1 MVACTVCPYH
11 LETKHFRCRAGHG
24 TFWAGGLGR
33 ALSTTGILI
42 NGGSSTEDDEPA
54 NDCMFVIL
62 CAIDQ
67 QGYDFSRVLT
77 VVWHVYVTVPF
88 VRLLFFVFG
97 VHYSQRE
104 ISPSH
109 DERLS
114 NVKCTGTVEG
124 AYSHTYTCDR
134 TSVTLPPPSIYFL
147 ELFFLIGTS
156 TQKISAIYLA
166 SGFSQMPHACVLY
179 SQ

>member
-1 MVACTVCPYH
+1 MRV
-11 LETKHFRCRAGHG
+11 HFA
-24 TFWAGGLGR
+24 
-33 ALSTTGILI
+33 
-42 NGGSSTEDDEPA
+42 
-54 NDCMFVIL
+54 
-62 CAIDQ
+62 
-67 QGYDFSRVLT
+67 
-77 VVWHVYVTVPF
+77 
-88 VRLLFFVFG
+88 
-97 VHYSQRE
+97 QRE
-104 ISPSH
+104 ISSSL
-109 DERLS
+109 DESLS